1 MGSSRMRADDAAG
14 HAASAM
20 TYVVSDGLDVALTI
34 VALMLVTRIEMAYSE
49 NIVEHGAARDG
60 DSAA

>member
-1 MGSSRMRADDAAG
+1 MRADDAAG

-34 VALMLVTRIEMAYSE
+34 VALMLVTRIGMAYSE
-49 NIVEHGAARDG
+49 NIVEHGAALDG